1 MTHAATSTDAKYN
14 AISVGSVAVTV
25 SDDDAKGI
33 VLSRTSLT
41 LEEGDT
47 TGETYTVRLA
57 ALPGGNVS
65 VAITG
70 QAGTDLSLDKTSL
83 TFTTGNWGSEQIVT
97 VVASDDT
104 DAADDSAT
112 LTHTASGGG
121 YDSITKTLGVT
132 AEDGAPGALTV
143 NFGQGS
149 YTAVEDGTVSVKV
162 VLSADPER
170 TVTIL
175 LTKSLQGGA
184 SNSDYSGV
192 PGSVTFSSGET
203 EKTFEFSA
211 EDDDIDDDGESV
223 KIGFGSMPSGVS
235 TGTTSEA
242 TVSIT
247 DDDTAALVLSK
258 TQLTAAENGSD
269 TFTVKLAT
277 EPTAQVTVSVSSGN
291 TGAATVSPATRTFG
305 TTTWNTD
312 QTITVSGTDDDD
324 SIGETVTVT
333 LSGADGGYG
342 DKTGTVS
349 VSVTDDDAPDLAINP
364 TSLTVGEA
372 GSQTFTVKLV
382 SQPSAQVTVTAT
394 SGDPGKAT
402 VNPGSMTFTTVNWS
416 TSQPVTVSGTGDADT
431 QDETLNVTF
440 AAQGGDYAG
449 ETGSVAVSVT
459 DDDDPAVKV
468 SFGETSYTVA
478 EGGSVTV
485 KVKLGADPE
494 RTLAIPLTK
503 AIQDGAADND
513 YSGVPANIT
522 FNSGDTEKTF
532 SFSATQDSADDD
544 GESVK
549 LTFAALPAD
558 VSEGTN
564 SHTVVSI
571 TDDDVPSA
579 NVSFEQAS
587 YTVAEGSSVTVKVKL
602 SADPERT
609 VTIPLTKSGQGGATA
624 ADYSGVPVSV
634 VFNSGDTEKT
644 FNFAAASDTDNDD
657 GESVKLGFGST
668 QPAGVSAGSTA
679 ESVVSITDDDLPSSL
694 TVQYSATSYSVT
706 EGGDVEIT
714 VSLSTDPERTIQ
726 IPLSKANQGG
736 ASDSDYS
743 GVPASIT
750 FNGGDTQKSFT
761 ISAAH
766 DKLEDTGESV
776 KLGFGTMPTGVST
789 GTNTE
794 TTVSIANVSAQTS
807 LMVSYEAAAYCLSE
821 GGTATITVN
830 LNAASGSE
838 TVIPIG
844 KTEQGGATSADYSGV
859 PDSLTFGATDTSKT
873 FTFSAA
879 QDTADDDGESVKLG
893 FGTLPAG
900 VSTGTNAEATVS
912 ITDDDVPSVS
922 ISFEQASYTA
932 AEGSSVTVKV
942 KLDEDPERTVVI
954 PLTKTNQDGATGSDY
969 SGVPANVT
977 FDSGDTEK
985 TFSFSAASDTSDDDG
1000 ESVLLGFGATL
1011 PTGVSTGTTREAT
1024 VNITDDDLP
1033 QIDVSF

>member
-1 MTHAATSTDAKYN
+1 M
-14 AISVGSVAVTV
+14 
-25 SDDDAKGI
+25 
-33 VLSRTSLT
+33 
-41 LEEGDT
+41 
-47 TGETYTVRLA
+47 
-57 ALPGGNVS
+57 
-65 VAITG
+65 
-70 QAGTDLSLDKTSL
+70 
-83 TFTTGNWGSEQIVT
+83 T

-132 AEDGAPGALTV
+132 VEDGAPGALTV

-247 DDDTAALVLSK
+247 DGDTAALVLSK

-312 QTITVSGTDDDD
+312 QTITVSGTDDD
-324 SIGETVTVT
+324 SIGETVTVS
-333 LSGADGGYG
+333 LSGSGGGYG
-342 DKTGTVS
+342 GKNGAVNVT
-349 VSVTDDDAPDLAINP
+349 VTDDDAPDLVVNP
-364 TSLTVGEA
+364 TSLTVEEGA
-372 GSQTFTVKLV
+372 SQTFTVKLV
-382 SQPSAQVTVTAT
+382 SQPSTQVTVNVT
-394 SGDPGKAT
+394 SGDTGKAT
-402 VNPGSMTFTTVNWS
+402 VNPGSLTFTTGNWDS
-416 TSQPVTVSGTGDADT
+416 TQDISVSGVNDT
-431 QDETLNVTF
+431 DTDDESTNVSQ
-440 AAQGGDYAG
+440 AAVGGDYAG
-449 ETGSVAVSVT
+449 KTGSVAVSVT
-459 DDDDPAVKV
+459 DDDDPPVKV

-644 FNFAAASDTDNDD
+644 FSFAAASDTDNDD

-750 FNGGDTQKSFT
+750 FNDGDTQKSFT
-761 ISAAH
+761 ISAAQ
-766 DKLEDTGESV
+766 DNLEDTGESV
-776 KLGFGTMPTGVST
+776 KLGFGTMPAGVST

-794 TTVSIANVSAQTS
+794 TTVSIRQRQRPD
-807 LMVSYEAAAYCLSE
+807 LPHGQLR
-821 GGTATITVN
+821 G
-830 LNAASGSE
+830 
-838 TVIPIG
+838 
-844 KTEQGGATSADYSGV
+844 SGV
-859 PDSLTFGATDTSKT
+859 RPVRGRHGHHHG
-873 FTFSAA
+873 
-879 QDTADDDGESVKLG
+879 Q
-893 FGTLPAG
+893 
-900 VSTGTNAEATVS
+900 
-912 ITDDDVPSVS
+912 
-922 ISFEQASYTA
+922 
-932 AEGSSVTVKV
+932 
-942 KLDEDPERTVVI
+942 PERG
-954 PLTKTNQDGATGSDY
+954 PWQRDGHPHQRGRAGRSHQRR
-969 SGVPANVT
+969 
-977 FDSGDTEK
+977 
-985 TFSFSAASDTSDDDG
+985 
-1000 ESVLLGFGATL
+1000 LLGCPGHPHL
-1011 PTGVSTGTTREAT
+1011 RGNRHVK
-1024 VNITDDDLP
+1024 
-1033 QIDVSF
+1033 DVHVQRRR